1 MTPNLQPEDWV
12 LAKAVSNITDYN
24 INKVHVVVLQDSVLV
39 KKLQKLPDP
48 KKVLL
53 VSFNE
58 EYLPIT
64 VNVDD
69 IQELW
74 QVSSRLTFGVKTLQK
89 AH

>member
-1 MTPNLQPEDWV
+1 M
-12 LAKAVSNITDYN
+12 
-24 INKVHVVVLQDSVLV
+24 
-39 KKLQKLPDP
+39 
-48 KKVLL
+48 L

-74 QVSSRLTFGVKTLQK
+74 QVSSRLTFGVENTSESTLMRELQQSMEDLK
-89 AH
+89 NR